1 MLNKSLIV
9 FGMMAALMVGCESH
23 APQGSNAGRMDPYRT
38 TNADRASM
46 SANMPA
52 LLELSD
58 QTASRFAAEL
68 ANIPEVANSKER
80 KTLYISTIENNTR
93 TPTNNFVMIQR
104 RVRDT
109 LVGST
114 HLRPYFRFTNN
125 PQTLDREKARL
136 TGTGD
141 PVNDSNLKNKR
152 YDADDIYLLKGAF
165 FESGRDT
172 VRRYYFVFEVTNLE
186 TGEILLN
193 KQMDLAQP

>member
-1 MLNKSLIV
+1 MFNKSIMV
-9 FGMMAALMVGCESH
+9 MVMASLFMLGCETH

-38 TNADRASM
+38 TDADRASM

-58 QTASRFAAEL
+58 QTAAKFAAEL

-93 TPTNNFVMIQR
+93 TPTNNFAMIQR

-109 LVGST
+109 LVGSP
-114 HLRPYFRFTNN
+114 HLKPYFRFTNN

-141 PVNDSNLKNKR
+141 PVNDTQLKTKR
-152 YDADDIYLLKGAF
+152 YEAEDIYLLKGTF

-186 TGEILLN
+186 TGEIMLN